1 MTVITQPYPD
11 WLKFSWSLHNYVL
24 HLLTS
29 QSHLLILEYW
39 NYNTPYISISLSFWS
54 SFNLKIRSFDQWA
67 HLLVFCVCLA
77 MLVRCC
83 WYWSGIVSSICVVVT
98 VVWLSETLRY
108 SQRERERERVAGKS
122 ECFSSEQSA
131 QHSSARPC
139 SADHITSILHIL
151 TQHWGNSQHSHSS
164 TAWFA
169 WDILTP
175 NYRSK
180 ASRIFSMF

>member
-1 MTVITQPYPD
+1 MTVRTQPYPD

-67 HLLVFCVCLA
+67 HLLVFFVCVA

-108 SQRERERERVAGKS
+108 SQRERERERERELPANLSVLVA
-122 ECFSSEQSA
+122 
-131 QHSSARPC
+131 
-139 SADHITSILHIL
+139 
-151 TQHWGNSQHSHSS
+151 NSLSS
-164 TAWFA
+164 TAQ
-169 WDILTP
+169 LSSCLCYTT
-175 NYRSK
+175 NLLLR
-180 ASRIFSMF
+180 

>member
-108 SQRERERERVAGKS
+108 SQRERERERERELPANLSVLVANS
-122 ECFSSEQSA
+122 LPSTA
-131 QHSSARPC
+131 QLGPALQ
-139 SADHITSILHIL
+139 ITSL
-151 TQHWGNSQHSHSS
+151 QFS
-164 TAWFA
+164 TF
-169 WDILTP
+169 
-175 NYRSK
+175 
-180 ASRIFSMF
+180 